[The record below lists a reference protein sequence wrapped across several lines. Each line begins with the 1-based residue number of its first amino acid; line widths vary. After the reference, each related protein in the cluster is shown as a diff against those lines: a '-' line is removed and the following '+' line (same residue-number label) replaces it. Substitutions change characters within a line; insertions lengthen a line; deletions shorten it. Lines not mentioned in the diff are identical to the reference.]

1 LPCGT
6 TFQFDLPGP
15 YRPSNT
21 QESACRGNEQ
31 MILRTSPAA
40 SSAARPVSP
49 LPSLLLST
57 VRSRAPLRRI
67 ASMSANGQAGLAEA
81 ANERGGP
88 VCDAA
93 DRGIRVVAEF
103 DHAKQ

>member
-1 LPCGT
+1 LPRKRAD
-6 TFQFDLPGP
+6 DLADQPGGK
-15 YRPSNT
+15 
-21 QESACRGNEQ
+21 QRGQAGVAIAVVVVVHREVAG
-31 MILRTSPAA
+31 AA
-40 SSAARPVSP
+40 
-49 LPSLLLST
+49 
-57 VRSRAPLRRI
+57 APHRVDECER
-67 ASMSANGQAGLAEA
+67 QAGLAEA